1 MSLSLFGIILGLV
14 LLMFLAYK
22 GYSIIWVAPV
32 CAVVV
37 AVLSGYAILDAYI
50 GDYMK
55 GMADYVLQWFP
66 AFFLGAV
73 YGKVMD
79 LTGSARSLG
88 NALVK
93 LIGPRFAVAA
103 VVIPCLLMT
112 YGGISLFVVV
122 FVIYPMGYSIYRAA
136 DLPRTLLPGA
146 IATGAFGITMTAVPG
161 TPQIQNLIPTDYYGT
176 TTMGGSAPVPC
187 GLRRYAA
194 ARLYLP
200 GVAGAPVPPQ
210 GPALCPRPQAQ
221 GSGSR
226 LQGSALLAL
235 GHRHRPPGGGCAHA
249 QPVPLAA
256 QSLCRH

>member
-146 IATGAFGITMTAVPG
+146 IATGLRHHHDRRARHP
-161 TPQIQNLIPTDYYGT
+161 PDSEPDPHRLLRHHHH
-176 TTMGGSAPVPC
+176 GGSAPVPC

-194 ARLYLP
+194 ARLYLS

>member
-1 MSLSLFGIILGLV
+1 MV
-14 LLMFLAYK
+14 PRLLPRGGVRQGHGSDRLRPQSGQRPGQADRPPLR
-22 GYSIIWVAPV
+22 GGS
-32 CAVVV
+32 
-37 AVLSGYAILDAYI
+37 SGYPLP
-50 GDYMK
+50 
-55 GMADYVLQWFP
+55 AD
-66 AFFLGAV
+66 
-73 YGKVMD
+73 D
-79 LTGSARSLG
+79 LWRHLPVRRGVRHLSHG
-88 NALVK
+88 
-93 LIGPRFAVAA
+93 
-103 VVIPCLLMT
+103 
-112 YGGISLFVVV
+112 LFH
-122 FVIYPMGYSIYRAA
+122 
-136 DLPRTLLPGA
+136 LPGRRPA
-146 IATGAFGITMTAVPG
+146 PHPAARRHCHRRLRHHHDRRARHP
-161 TPQIQNLIPTDYYGT
+161 PDSEPDPHRLLWHHHH
-176 TTMGGSAPVPC
+176 GGSAPVPC

>member
-73 YGKVMD
+73 YG
-79 LTGSARSLG
+79 
-88 NALVK
+88 
-93 LIGPRFAVAA
+93 
-103 VVIPCLLMT
+103 
-112 YGGISLFVVV
+112 LFH
-122 FVIYPMGYSIYRAA
+122 
-136 DLPRTLLPGA
+136 LPGRRPA
-146 IATGAFGITMTAVPG
+146 PHPAARRHCHRRLRHHHDRRARHP
-161 TPQIQNLIPTDYYGT
+161 PDSEPDPHRLLRHHHH
-176 TTMGGSAPVPC
+176 GGSAPVPC

-235 GHRHRPPGGGCAHA
+235 GHRHRPPGGRCAHA